1 MMFWTDISSGVEISK
16 HLDSARCDHENL
28 ITYSSMKHF
37 FQQHKM
43 SLLLIA
49 TTAVFY
55 FSLAYHLERS
65 DFIKLIGLY
74 SGAFYLSWKLYT
86 IEKVNFWFL
95 AGAMLLFRLVFMGA
109 IPNLSQD
116 FYRFIWDGRMTAA
129 GFNPYLYLPE
139 NLIELGTAPIAQAK
153 ELFDGMG
160 SLNASHYTNYPPL
173 NQLLFALA
181 GLVAGKSILGS
192 VIVLRTLIIA
202 ADIGVLYFGRKLLV
216 NLKFPES
223 RIFLYL
229 LNPFII
235 IELTGNLHFEGVMVF
250 FLVWSLYLLQQK
262 KWIGSAV
269 IFACSVL
276 LKLVPLLFLPI
287 FFGYFIYKKEN
298 IPNAENGEKLGL
310 TKLFGFYSI
319 IGITV
324 ILGFLPILSSE
335 FIENFL
341 ATIGLWFQKFE
352 FNASFYYIVRWV
364 GFQVK
369 GYNIIETAGKALPL
383 VTIAILVGLSLIRKN
398 NSLEKLI
405 TAMLFGFTAY
415 LFFST
420 TVHPWY
426 LAIPLMLSIFTNYK
440 YLYVWSFL
448 VILSYSAYTVNGFQ
462 ENLWLVAVEYLIVFG
477 VLGWELFSRKKLE
490 KI

>member
-1 MMFWTDISSGVEISK
+1 MAITAAFYLAFAYD
-16 HLDSARCDHENL
+16 LD
-28 ITYSSMKHF
+28 
-37 FQQHKM
+37 
-43 SLLLIA
+43 
-49 TTAVFY
+49 
-55 FSLAYHLERS
+55 RS

-74 SGAFYLSWKLYT
+74 SGAFFLSWKLYK

-95 AGAMLLFRLVFMGA
+95 ACIALLFRLLFIGA

-116 FYRFIWDGRMTAA
+116 FYRFIWDGRMIAA

-139 NLIELGTAPIAQAK
+139 NLIALGNAPIAQAK
-153 ELFDGMG
+153 ELFEGMG
-160 SLNASHYTNYPPL
+160 ELNASHYTNYPPL
-173 NQLLFALA
+173 NQLLFAIA
-181 GLVAGKSILGS
+181 GILSGKSIIGAI
-192 VIVLRTLIIA
+192 VILRIIIIA

-216 NLKFPES
+216 NLKLPES

-250 FLVWSLYLLQQK
+250 FLVWSFYLLQQK
-262 KWIGSAV
+262 KWIGSAI

-287 FFGYFIYKKEN
+287 YFGYFIYKKEN
-298 IPNAENGEKLGL
+298 IQTAENDSKLGL
-310 TKLFGFYSI
+310 AKLFGFYLI
-319 IGITV
+319 VGITV
-324 ILGFLPILSSE
+324 VVGFLPIISAA
-335 FIENFL
+335 FIENFM
-341 ATIGLWFQKFE
+341 ASISLWFQKFE
-352 FNASFYYIVRWV
+352 FNASFYYLVRWI

-383 VTIAILVGLSLIRKN
+383 VTIAILAGLSLLRKN

-405 TAMLFGFTAY
+405 AAMLFGFTAY

-426 LAIPLMLSIFTNYK
+426 LAIPLMLSIFTNYR
-440 YLYVWSFL
+440 YLFVWSFT
-448 VILSYSAYTVNGFQ
+448 VILSYAAYTANGFQ
-462 ENLWLVAVEYLIVFG
+462 ENLWLVALEYLLVFI
-477 VLGWELFSRKKLE
+477 VLGWELFKRKR
-490 KI
+490 IATI

>member
-1 MMFWTDISSGVEISK
+1 MLTPECHAEPVEAYLK
-16 HLDSARCDHENL
+16 N
-28 ITYSSMKHF
+28 YNSSMKNF
-37 FQQHKM
+37 FQLHKM

-55 FSLAYHLERS
+55 FSFAYDLERA
-65 DFIKLIGLY
+65 DLIKLIGLY
-74 SGAFYLSWKLYT
+74 SGAFYLSWKLYS

-95 AGAMLLFRLVFMGA
+95 AGAMLLFRLVFVGA

-116 FYRFIWDGRMTAA
+116 FYRFLWDGRMIAA

-160 SLNASHYTNYPPL
+160 ALNASHYTNYPPL
-173 NQLLFALA
+173 NQLLFAIA
-181 GLVAGKSILGS
+181 GIIAGKSILGS

-216 NLKFPES
+216 NLKLQES

-250 FLVWSLYLLQQK
+250 FLVWSLYLLQKK
-262 KWIGSAV
+262 KWIGSAI

-276 LKLVPLLFLPI
+276 LKLVPLMFLPI
-287 FFGYFIYKKEN
+287 LFGYFIYKKEG
-298 IPNAENGEKLGL
+298 IEKADKERQLGL
-310 TKLFGFYSI
+310 AKLFGFYLI
-319 IGITV
+319 VGLTV
-324 ILGFLPILSSE
+324 VLGFLPILSSA
-335 FIENFL
+335 FIENFM
-341 ATIGLWFQKFE
+341 ATISLWFHKFE
-352 FNASFYYIVRWV
+352 FNASFYYIVRWI

-369 GYNIIETAGKALPL
+369 GYNIIETAGKALP
-383 VTIAILVGLSLIRKN
+383 VITIGILTGLSLFRKN

-405 TAMLFGFTAY
+405 TTMLFGFTAY
-415 LFFST
+415 LFLST

-426 LAIPLMLSIFTNYK
+426 LAIPLVLSIFTNYK
-440 YLYVWSFL
+440 YLLIWSFTI
-448 VILSYSAYTVNGFQ
+448 ILSYSAYTSVGFR
-462 ENLWLVAVEYLIVFG
+462 ENLWLVALEYLLVIAVF
-477 VLGWELFSRKKLE
+477 VWELSGRK
-490 KI
+490 IRFFNAIQ

>member
-1 MMFWTDISSGVEISK
+1 
-16 HLDSARCDHENL
+16 
-28 ITYSSMKHF
+28 
-37 FQQHKM
+37 M

-49 TTAVFY
+49 TITVFY
-55 FSLAYHLERS
+55 FCFAYDLERS

-74 SGAFYLSWKLYT
+74 SGAFYLSWKLYQ

-95 AGAMLLFRLVFMGA
+95 AGAVVIFRLLFMGA

-116 FYRFIWDGRMTAA
+116 FYRFIWDGRMIAA

-153 ELFDGMG
+153 ELFNGMG
-160 SLNASHYTNYPPL
+160 ALNASHYTNYPPL
-173 NQLLFALA
+173 NQLLFAVA
-181 GLVAGKSILGS
+181 GLIAGKSILGS

-216 NLKFPES
+216 QLKLPES
-223 RIFLYL
+223 RIYLYL

-250 FLVWSLYLLQQK
+250 FLVLSLYLLQQK
-262 KWIGSAV
+262 KWIGSAL

-276 LKLVPLLFLPI
+276 LKLVPLLFLPL

-298 IPNAENGEKLGL
+298 THGVEDSKLGL
-310 TKLFGFYSI
+310 AKLFGFYLI
-319 IGITV
+319 VGFTV
-324 ILGFLPILSSE
+324 VLGFLPILSSA
-335 FIENFL
+335 FIDNFM
-341 ATIGLWFQKFE
+341 ATISLWFQKFE
-352 FNASFYYIVRWV
+352 FNASIYYIVRWI
-364 GFQVK
+364 GFQVN

-383 VTIAILVGLSLIRKN
+383 VTIGILAGLSLFRKN
-398 NSLEKLI
+398 NSFEKLL

-426 LAIPLMLSIFTNYK
+426 LATPLILSLFTTYR
-440 YLYVWSFL
+440 YLLIWSFM
-448 VILSYSAYTVNGFQ
+448 VILSYAAYTANGFH
-462 ENLWLVAVEYLIVFG
+462 ENLWLVALEYSIAFTVF
-477 VLGWELFSRKKLE
+477 GWELFRRKKL
-490 KI
+490 KTI

>member
-1 MMFWTDISSGVEISK
+1 M
-16 HLDSARCDHENL
+16 
-28 ITYSSMKHF
+28 
-37 FQQHKM
+37 
-43 SLLLIA
+43 LIA

-55 FSLAYHLERS
+55 FSFAYDLERS

-74 SGAFYLSWKLYT
+74 SGAFFLSWKLYK

-95 AGAMLLFRLVFMGA
+95 AGIALLFRALFIGA
-109 IPNLSQD
+109 MPNLSQD
-116 FYRFIWDGRMTAA
+116 FYRFIWDGRMIAA

-153 ELFDGMG
+153 ELFNGMG
-160 SLNASHYTNYPPL
+160 ALNASHYTNYPPL
-173 NQLLFALA
+173 NQLLFSLA
-181 GLVAGKSILGS
+181 GAVAGKSIVGS
-192 VIVLRTLIIA
+192 VIVLRMLIIA
-202 ADIGVLYFGRKLLV
+202 ADIGVLYFGRKLLME
-216 NLKFPES
+216 LKLPES

-262 KWIGSAV
+262 KWIGSAI

-276 LKLVPLLFLPI
+276 LKLVPLMFLPL
-287 FFGYFIYKKEN
+287 FFGYFIYERKN
-298 IPNAENGEKLGL
+298 IQNKPNDAKLGL
-310 TKLFGFYSI
+310 AKLVGFYLI
-319 IGITV
+319 VGITV
-324 ILGFLPILSSE
+324 ALGFLPILSGA
-335 FIENFL
+335 FIENFM

-352 FNASFYYIVRWV
+352 FNASFYYVVRWV

-369 GYNIIETAGKALPL
+369 GYNIIETAGKVLPL
-383 VTIAILVGLSLIRKN
+383 VTITMLAGLSLFRKN

-426 LAIPLMLSIFTNYK
+426 LAISLMLSIFTNYK
-440 YLYVWSFL
+440 YIYVWSFL
-448 VILSYSAYTVNGFQ
+448 VILSYSAYTAHGFQ
-462 ENLWLVAVEYLIVFG
+462 ENLWLVALEYLIVFS
-477 VLGWELFSRKKLE
+477 VFGWELFSRKKLE